1 MSAAMT
7 EVLHKQEGPLLS
19 LFLSKTGDHQE
30 SRDLLQDL
38 YESVLNNLD
47 TFAAV
52 EDQSAWLFRVAH
64 NKVIDWYRKR
74 ERNQMLSL
82 DKETLEEKSLLELLV
97 SPELDLEDRLIRD
110 GLLQTLD
117 FAIEALPDKQRSVVV
132 AQALEG
138 QTFRE
143 LSEEWDIP
151 MGTLLSRKREAL
163 RLLAEALDEFSDVWE
178 ELIYYEN

>member
-1 MSAAMT
+1 MT
-7 EVLHKQEGPLLS
+7 EILHKQEEPLLS

-38 YESVLNNLD
+38 YESVLKNLD
-47 TFAAV
+47 TFAVV
-52 EDQSAWLFRVAH
+52 EDQSAWLFRAAH

-82 DKETLEEKSLLELLV
+82 DKETLEEKSLLELLI
-97 SPELDLEDRLIRD
+97 SPEMDLEDQIVRES
-110 GLLQTLD
+110 LLQALD
-117 FAIEALPDKQRSVVV
+117 LAIEALPDKLQNIVV

-138 QTFRE
+138 QTFKE
-143 LSEEWDIP
+143 LSEDWGIP

-178 ELIYYEN
+178 ELIYYEA